1 MPVGDCDSVVRIENS
16 ASADQSSVGRAFCFA
31 LSTDMERLNMHAAS
45 ARAAEDLDARF
56 VSVGGDYAKLCA
68 ARLSIDMTR
77 GKPSAAQLDL

>member
-1 MPVGDCDSVVRIENS
+1 MPVGDCDSVARTENL
-16 ASADQSSVGRAFCFA
+16 ASVEQGSRAFCFA
-31 LSTDMERLNMHAAS
+31 LSTDTERLNMHSAS
-45 ARAAEDLDARF
+45 ARAAEGLDARF

>member
-1 MPVGDCDSVVRIENS
+1 
-16 ASADQSSVGRAFCFA
+16 
-31 LSTDMERLNMHAAS
+31 MERLNMHAAS